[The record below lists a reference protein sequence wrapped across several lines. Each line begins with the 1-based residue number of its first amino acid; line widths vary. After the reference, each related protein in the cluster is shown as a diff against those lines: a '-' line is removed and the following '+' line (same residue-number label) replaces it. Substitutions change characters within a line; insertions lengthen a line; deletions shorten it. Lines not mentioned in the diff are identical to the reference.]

1 MKKALLL
8 ALLASPI
15 GLVACGTSGDSAPPT
30 EAPADAPADAP
41 NATAV
46 SFKISG
52 MT

>member
-15 GLVACGTSGDSAPPT
+15 GLVACGTSGDSVPPA
-30 EAPADAPADAP
+30 EATS
-41 NATAV
+41 ATAV
-46 SFKISG
+46 SFEISG

>member
-15 GLVACGTSGDSAPPT
+15 GLVACGTSDDSVPPT
-30 EAPADAPADAP
+30 EAPTEAPS
-41 NATAV
+41 ATAV
-46 SFKISG
+46 SFEISG